1 MSTDRTVRWINTLT
15 ALMAVTAVSSIQAL
29 SHHGTALRPS
39 GWWMVLVIAVAF
51 GLAERTV
58 FHFEFRR
65 EAISASISEVPLVL
79 ALVYLPPWQA
89 VAARIVGSL
98 LIIVLQWRSPLHKLL
113 FNAALFTLEIA
124 VAYRIIGLV
133 TGAFGHSTTAM
144 LFGAALAA
152 AVPTLIDAVLVSAVI
167 SLVEGGFKERALYE
181 LRLFGWIAPLNSM
194 AAAALLAPALM
205 SPWLLVVS
213 VVPIVALWTVM
224 RAHGNLEQKFRD
236 LDDLHGFVRKVGPS
250 LDIDELV
257 QTAAAEAAE
266 RFTPQAALIAAL
278 RAELPENG
286 ILVDEVTQI
295 GHVMRLFWP
304 AIAGI
309 VLLFFAYSMA
319 KSMHPEWMIHATV
332 QTHFSWQVFT
342 ESIQRY
348 NWFLQHT
355 YSGRPPLL
363 GCGIIAFTA
372 LLIATPSSK
381 SQWLGFLGIL
391 LLPLVLLAIEKTT
404 DGTENIFFGYGRFF
418 LAIPFAWGWFFSGS
432 GFSLGLFKRLWDL
445 PIKKTF
451 SISSRFLRQ
460 SAVVRVVYF
469 IGLFAAVGLYGYRFW
484 DRCSIRE
491 LGKTYVPVMIYP
503 INQLRGDAEKMAQ
516 LCKSEHI
523 GAVVVL
529 DHYVLETASMGFA
542 HLANFPLQSEIQ
554 PSDTLP
560 DCFKIHNP
568 IPIIR
573 PKYERRHWLL
583 KEIKEQKYV
592 PHKVAVMDVF
602 KDSAWGD
609 RLPFKHQLADVRG
622 PVFIFE
628 TGEMT
633 LSDFITKFLE

>member
-1 MSTDRTVRWINTLT
+1 MKGDKWIYPITLFAFLCLRAFAFSYFSGNYTDSDQCVMWQMADDFAHFRFYTPFFYGQLYSSGLEAWFAAPLIWLGLPAYRAVPLITALFSTLPWIWMSQWAQKTRGPIWGSAILCLSLAFPISWLQTTYISRGFMQSVFLTSLATRFIHRSKFWLNVGLFLT
-15 ALMAVTAVSSIQAL
+15 AWGLMQ
-29 SHHGTALRPS
+29 
-39 GWWMVLVIAVAF
+39 
-51 GLAERTV
+51 
-58 FHFEFRR
+58 
-65 EAISASISEVPLVL
+65 
-79 ALVYLPPWQA
+79 
-89 VAARIVGSL
+89 
-98 LIIVLQWRSPLHKLL
+98 
-113 FNAALFTLEIA
+113 NA
-124 VAYRIIGLV
+124 
-133 TGAFGHSTTAM
+133 
-144 LFGAALAA
+144 
-152 AVPTLIDAVLVSAVI
+152 
-167 SLVEGGFKERALYE
+167 
-181 LRLFGWIAPLNSM
+181 
-194 AAAALLAPALM
+194 
-205 SPWLLVVS
+205 
-213 VVPIVALWTVM
+213 
-224 RAHGNLEQKFRD
+224 
-236 LDDLHGFVRKVGPS
+236 
-250 LDIDELV
+250 
-257 QTAAAEAAE
+257 
-266 RFTPQAALIAAL
+266 
-278 RAELPENG
+278 NG
-286 ILVDEVTQI
+286 ILLLPGVFPLWINEVQRRSMSQTPLGSRTAQTPSHPSVSSSMTETLI
-295 GHVMRLFWP
+295 HVMRLFWP

-381 SQWLGFLGIL
+381 SQWLSFLGIL

-432 GFSLGLFKRLWDL
+432 GFSLGLFKRLWDV

-451 SISSRFLRQ
+451 SISPQFLRQ

-542 HLANFPLQSEIQ
+542 HLATFPLQSEIQ

-628 TGEMT
+628 TGKMT
-633 LSDFITKFLE
+633 LSDFLDLITKSSDALPSTKKR